1 MSDRV
6 VLITGGSRGIG
17 FSIAQEFAKNGYQII
32 INNSKSIEEG
42 QSAELYLKK
51 NNHLCRYLQAD
62 VVREDDVKKLFD
74 TIINEYNQID
84 VVVNNAGI
92 IVDRTIKNLSYSDWS
107 RVIEVNLN
115 GTFLC
120 TREAFK
126 HMKPRGSGKIINI
139 SSVIGQIGNFGQSNY
154 SASKGGIISLTKSAA
169 KEFAQSGICV
179 NAIAP
184 GFIQTAMM
192 DKIPEN
198 VLDQII
204 SQIPLHRLGKP
215 EEVAKLAL
223 FLASDDSNYITGQV
237 FNINGGLYM

>member
-1 MSDRV
+1 MSARV
-6 VLITGGSRGIG
+6 ALITGGSRGIG
-17 FSIAQEFAKNGYQII
+17 LSIAQEFAKNGYQII

-42 QSAELYLKK
+42 QTAELFFKE
-51 NNHLCRYLQAD
+51 NNYLCRYLQAD
-62 VVREDDVKKLFD
+62 IAREEDVEKLFD

-107 RVIEVNLN
+107 KVLDVNLN

-126 HMKPRGSGKIINI
+126 HMKLRGSGKIINI
-139 SSVIGQIGNFGQSNY
+139 SSVIGQIGNIGQSNY
-154 SASKGGIISLTKSAA
+154 SASKGAIISLTKSAA
-169 KEFAQSGICV
+169 KEFARSGICV

-184 GFIQTAMM
+184 GFIQTTMM
-192 DKIPEN
+192 DTIPEN

-204 SQIPLHRLGKP
+204 SQIPLHRFGKP